1 MKTTEYE
8 DTTQWR
14 DDIEYYAEQLTIAD
28 EKKINAITDILLR
41 YCEPRPEISGCM
53 AKDVAKKILTAISC

>member
-1 MKTTEYE
+1 MKTVEYE
-8 DTTQWR
+8 DIIQWK
-14 DDIEYYAEQLTIAD
+14 DEYYAEQLTIAD